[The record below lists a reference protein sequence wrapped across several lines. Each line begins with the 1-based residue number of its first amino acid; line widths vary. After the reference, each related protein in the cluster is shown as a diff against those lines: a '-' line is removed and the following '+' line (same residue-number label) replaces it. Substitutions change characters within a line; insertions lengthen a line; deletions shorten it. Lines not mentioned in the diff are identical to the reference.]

1 MSQLSLV
8 SWPCTVEVAM
18 GTFFSHNEIIGLWI
32 QMSDEE
38 GQFLYHYRI
47 YHGEAWRLPKH
58 YQSTLLCNKFFGTIP
73 EKITDAD
80 TINIEICGVD
90 NNGNFVSTDQ
100 IEPIA
105 IDYDGEGATVGES
118 G

>member
-1 MSQLSLV
+1 MSPPSLV
-8 SWPCTVEVAM
+8 SWPCTIEVAM
-18 GTFFSHNEIIGLWI
+18 DTLFSHNEIIGLWI
-32 QMSDEE
+32 QMSDDD

-58 YQSTLLCNKFFGTIP
+58 YQNTLLCNKFFGTIP
-73 EKITDAD
+73 RKIDDAD

-90 NNGNFVSTDQ
+90 NNGNLVSTDQ
-100 IEPIA
+100 IEPIVIA
-105 IDYDGEGATVGES
+105 HDCEGES